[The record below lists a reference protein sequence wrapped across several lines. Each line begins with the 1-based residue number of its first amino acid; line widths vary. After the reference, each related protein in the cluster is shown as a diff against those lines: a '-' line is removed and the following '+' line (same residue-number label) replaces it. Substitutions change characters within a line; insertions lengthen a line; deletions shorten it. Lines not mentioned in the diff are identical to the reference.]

1 MTDCF
6 AIRFYQNVKGR
17 LCSHFMRG
25 AFLQVSVSADYFF
38 IVFLLG
44 GIANIATIAG
54 VFFVLHFSVNPTG
67 HTLVIG

>member
-1 MTDCF
+1 
-6 AIRFYQNVKGR
+6 
-17 LCSHFMRG
+17 MRG

-44 GIANIATIAG
+44 GIATIATIAG
-54 VFFVLHFSVNPTG
+54 VFFVLHFCVNPTC